1 VAPADDHIAP
11 GGEGAG
17 DDAIDATDAIDALDA
32 APERGPL
39 RRCVVTRAQGDRA
52 AMLRFVVG
60 PGGVLVPDLAARLP
74 GRGIWLSARAD
85 VINSPRTR
93 QAFSRAAR
101 ARIDVPD
108 DLASRVITGL
118 RARIGDLIGFA
129 RRAGQAVAG
138 YQKAQ
143 EWLVAGRAALI
154 IQARDGSIEERARF
168 LGVRASSVAVIAPL
182 PAAALGRVFG
192 RDETVHVAV
201 AAGRLAESLRIEAAR
216 LSGVLGEP
224 DGNAAAPAVAHP
236 PVAELGPAEVGL
248 GGVDGAAR
256 HEDTDGI

>member
-1 VAPADDHIAP
+1 VSHLGATGADDHIGQDDEIDQAP
-11 GGEGAG
+11 Q
-17 DDAIDATDAIDALDA
+17 
-32 APERGPL
+32 RGPL
-39 RRCVVTRAQGDRA
+39 RRCIVTRDQGERA

-60 PGGVLVPDLAARLP
+60 PGDVIVPDLAARLP

-101 ARIDVPD
+101 ARVEVPD

-118 RARIGDLIGFA
+118 LARIGDLIGFA

-154 IQARDGSIEERARF
+154 IQARDGSADERARF
-168 LGVRASSVAVIAPL
+168 LGVRAGSVAVIAPL
-182 PAAALGRVFG
+182 TGAALGRVFG
-192 RDETVHVAV
+192 RDEAVHVAV
-201 AAGRLAESLRIEAAR
+201 AAGRLAQQLRIEAAR
-216 LSGVLGEP
+216 LSGVLGESV
-224 DGNAAAPAVAHP
+224 GNVAAQAGARPS
-236 PVAELGPAEVGL
+236 VAELGPAEVGL

-256 HEDTDGI
+256 DEDTDGI